1 MEVVSGDRRMFYALP
16 KYLFSTKSA
25 HLRTHIHW
33 EPRKLVF
40 SQINLLNLYGIR
52 EHIGYNYLKII
63 DPLYEKDYHEL
74 SYGISGIA
82 KIISFDLVYPLGNW
96 VPERL
101 KLVFRLPF

>member
-1 MEVVSGDRRMFYALP
+1 MVGTDRRMFYALP
-16 KYLFSTKSA
+16 NYLFSTSSSHVRA
-25 HLRTHIHW
+25 HIHW
-33 EPRKLVF
+33 EPRKLFF

-52 EHIGYNYLKII
+52 EHVGYNYLKIYAPI
-63 DPLYEKDYHEL
+63 YKQDYHEI

-82 KIISFDLVYPLGNW
+82 KIISFDIVYPLGNW